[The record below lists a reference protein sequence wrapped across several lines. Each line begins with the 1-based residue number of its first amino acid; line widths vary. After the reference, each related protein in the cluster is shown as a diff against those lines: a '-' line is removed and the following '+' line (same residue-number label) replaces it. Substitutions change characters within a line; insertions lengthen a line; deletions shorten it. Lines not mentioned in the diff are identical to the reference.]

1 MRKIDKRVRNSIK
14 GIVKVLAIAGASV
27 WADRLLEAKTYD
39 AELTQSVAQILDAR
53 YGNDTTETGRKWRI
67 ISAKENITANDV
79 YDFLMEIDN
88 RRAYESVSDVC
99 PTCVLGLAELIRKQ
113 NLTGKGGSGNGEGIK
128 PSGPGTQP
136 QPQPQSTTEISK
148 EARDF
153 FSETIEVEGKKM
165 SALEYLIAC
174 GYLPG
179 EIEAIYKKIK
189 SDWGNEKVNLNS
201 EFLDSYAREVIGKV
215 LPYPGEKKPELTQA
229 QIDSLRSWALD
240 TLDAAFEKSLGP
252 AKNQWELY
260 KKWGDKS
267 LDGIYNFCLDVR
279 TLVKKGTNES
289 KAIEKVIEKISPY
302 TEERKRIEEEM
313 KH

>member
-1 MRKIDKRVRNSIK
+1 MGKIGRGVRN
-14 GIVKVLAIAGASV
+14 IVKVLAIAGASV

-53 YGNDTTETGRKWRI
+53 YGNDTTETGKKWRI

-79 YDFLMEIDN
+79 YDFLIN
-88 RRAYESVSDVC
+88 NWGAYESVSDVC
-99 PTCVLGLAELIRKQ
+99 PTCVLGLAEIIRKQ
-113 NLTGKGGSGNGEGIK
+113 NLAGKGGSGNGEGIK

-148 EARDF
+148 EARGF
-153 FSETIEVEGKKM
+153 FSKTIEVEGKKM

-201 EFLDSYAREVIGKV
+201 EFLDSYAREVTGRV

-267 LDGIYNFCLDVR
+267 LDGIYNFCMDVR
-279 TLVKKGTNES
+279 TLVKEGTKES
-289 KAIEKVIEKISPY
+289 KAIEKVMEKIYPY
-302 TEERKRIEEEM
+302 TEERRRIEEEM